1 MTRVLLLGAG
11 GQVGRE
17 IAALAPGRVAALAAF
32 DRAGLDITDPDAL
45 GAALAAHRPDVVI
58 NAAAYTAVD
67 RAESEPEAA
76 NLVNAEAPG
85 LIARAC
91 AAHGARLIHLST
103 DYVFDGSKAGAYVED
118 DPVAPLG
125 VYGASK
131 EAGERAVRERLEAHL
146 IVRTSWVYGI
156 YGANFLKTMLRL
168 AQTRDR
174 LTVVADQHGCPTATR
189 DIAEGLLAGA
199 AALHEG
205 RLAPGTYHL
214 AGTGVTTW
222 HGFASVILAHAA
234 THTGRH
240 PEVAPIV
247 TADYPTPAR
256 RPANSQLSSDKLA
269 GALGFRAAPW
279 QRRAAEVVDALLGAA
294 APQASGRTT

>member
-17 IAALAPGRVAALAAF
+17 IAALAPGRVAGLTAF
-32 DRAGLDITDPDAL
+32 DRAGLDITDPEAL

-76 NLVNAEAPG
+76 NLINAEAPG
-85 LIARAC
+85 LIAQAC

-103 DYVFDGSKAGAYVED
+103 DYVFDGTKAGAYVED
-118 DPVAPLG
+118 DAVAPLG

-131 EAGERAVRERLEAHL
+131 EAGERAVRARLEAHL

-156 YGANFLKTMLRL
+156 YGTNFLKTMLRL
-168 AQTRDR
+168 AETRDR
-174 LTVVADQHGCPTATR
+174 LTVVADQQGCPTATR

-205 RLAPGTYHL
+205 RLGPGTYHL
-214 AGTGVTTW
+214 AGTGMTTW

-234 THTGRH
+234 THTGRR
-240 PEVAPIV
+240 PEVAPIT

-256 RPANSQLSSDKLA
+256 RPANSQLSSEKLA

-279 QRRAAEVVDALLGAA
+279 QRRAVEVVDALLGAT
-294 APQASGRTT
+294 APQGSGRTT